1 MFSFWEATSLST
13 SKPNV
18 TEKMQ
23 GEDKHEMKKTMN
35 ILEKEWYNIYLI

>member
-1 MFSFWEATSLST
+1 
-13 SKPNV
+13 
-18 TEKMQ
+18 MQ